1 MLFWRFKTYF
11 WFPVLLSMI
20 IVCLTYFSLINYCTW
35 ISIMDIL
42 IQSSY
47 ISSKYRFLI
56 GNSEVQYV
64 ERLFETS
71 SSSRL
76 PLFLHAKRGCT
87 KLLIA

>member
-42 IQSSY
+42 IPSSF

-64 ERLFETS
+64 ERLFEAS

-76 PLFLHAKRGCT
+76 SLFLHAKRGCA